1 MGVPGTEMERKE
13 TQAKSSSWKPG
24 SPKNQQCLS
33 SSLRAPGN
41 HLKGMVGEG
50 QALLAGDGKN

>member
-13 TQAKSSSWKPG
+13 TQGKSSSWKPG
-24 SPKNQQCLS
+24 SRKNQQSLS
-33 SSLRAPGN
+33 SSLLAPGN
-41 HLKGMVGEG
+41 RLKGMAGEG